1 MSKAL
6 KAALLSALIFP
17 GVGQLSAG
25 EKKRGW
31 FIIAVSILFLY
42 FIVSQLL
49 QKAHLAIAEMQNKG
63 IVMDMESISNVS
75 AKLSRFSDNPMLN
88 ILLISFVV
96 FWIYAVLDAYQAG
109 RKKKEI

>member
-6 KAALLSALIFP
+6 KAALLSALVFP
-17 GVGQLSAG
+17 GVGQLSTG

-31 FIIAVSILFLY
+31 FIISIAILFLY

-63 IVMDMESISNVS
+63 IVMDMESISNIS
-75 AKLSRFSDNPMLN
+75 AKLSRFSDNPTLN
-88 ILLISFVV
+88 ILLISFII
-96 FWIYAVLDAYQAG
+96 FWIYAIFDAYQMG
-109 RKKKEI
+109 LKK